1 MSEVFSWAAV
11 TGVYAVM
18 LLAASVKVQDMRNF
32 EEAVLAIPRVG
43 HVWVARLVPAVEIAV
58 GLSVV
63 ASPRVG
69 GWLFLCF
76 LSVATGYLVRSIR
89 QGAPCNCFGS
99 TRRARP
105 RDVVRNLVLACL
117 GVLIVALGSPRDS
130 ATSWMLAAGAS
141 GACVVLVL
149 LIARN
154 YDLEGRAERVH

>member
-1 MSEVFSWAAV
+1 MTEVILWAAV
-11 TGVYAVM
+11 TGIYAVM

-43 HVWVARLVPAVEIAV
+43 YVWVARLVPVVEIAI

-69 GWLFLCF
+69 GLLFLCF
-76 LSVATGYLVRSIR
+76 LAVATAYLVHSIR
-89 QGAPCNCFGS
+89 HGTPCNCFGS
-99 TRRARP
+99 TRRASP
-105 RDVVRNLVLACL
+105 RDAVRNLVLACL
-117 GVLIVALGSPRDS
+117 GVLVVALGSPRDS
-130 ATSWMLAAGAS
+130 TSGWMLAAGAT

-154 YDLEGRAERVH
+154 HDLEGRAERVH